1 MQMQNLATQ
10 EILKPIGTPLD
21 TPLNNNEP
29 LFQKTMP
36 LKDFEAKK
44 KQIHDLLNS
53 KAKELKELGLL
64 DQLGEFVG
72 IQTDNAKQRESQL
85 NEIKEIATKSKT
97 DFKDLPS
104 ALKDEYYNKAETS
117 ILNPLKTK
125 NEIAKQDYQKDLQRK
140 EILKKTSKELTESD
154 KELIDNDSGF
164 FNNALDAI
172 TGKSEVEKLKE
183 YKEKEKAKDITKD
196 LQKSWNLFNNLRK
209 DKDAFSLFAS
219 EDLQLREKYQN
230 EFKNIARNN
239 GFDDVV
245 YNEKQEP
252 FVRKGDKFYKIN
264 DRFFDNFLN
273 FLSANKFSLS
283 GSLLGV
289 ASGAKAGKNLGALGL
304 LGGAIVGG
312 ALGSAAGGATDA
324 ITGNAFLNR
333 EQKADEIIRHA
344 LSEGALSLV
353 TDTLVLGAGKVI
365 QKAINPRSLFNVGA
379 NASTGGL
386 YGIGKHIITG
396 NAKGAERI
404 LNQTISE
411 EERKAIKELSQTFG
425 GELKLTKADESQY
438 REALAKK
445 VGEDSKILKGY
456 DALRDAFLLQS
467 QAKKQEAF
475 IQAIRSDETGNAIA
489 FLSEAANAS
498 PIANANLK
506 RILNKTTENLQNSL
520 KQLDLQDYEVKSVFD
535 NLEKGTKESYEKA
548 LDGVIGKLYDSSYKT
563 NLRESIQDTTAFEK
577 FLKDLR
583 EQGKFDPSA
592 NSFLNQVEK
601 NIYNPNGVTYEQ
613 LRNARQMINAY
624 ERNVKDPSTLGYI
637 KKLSAQFLREDI
649 DKGIENILKQN
660 TEAYEKL
667 SDLNKT
673 AISDY
678 KNMKQALELVDSA
691 KIRDKEITKEKAIEN
706 LMKTIQGQGEKDLS
720 NYAILTRGLSEQD
733 KEKLELSM
741 LNALMEKSTKQGDN
755 LKVFDSA
762 AFFTKLNEFK
772 SDVFTTP
779 KAKQYIDIAK
789 GFDKLFRNDATIASK
804 INYATT
810 KDIKSPLATSLEGA
824 LQQKI
829 TQRLVNNIVRNIPT
843 TYIFKKLDELSG
855 GAALKYHIQR
865 ALERS
870 HSISDFTQSLELSAK
885 KSKFSNAT
893 MRKIEEIT
901 NGVKSAQENI
911 TKHEKALQ
919 DAITPLK
926 EFGKNY
932 AEFALKPQEA
942 LEKLLQERN
951 GQVAGAAFRDDL
963 GGIDFVWGNDE
974 LGLKHILKRRT
985 ETYIQKGLTQEQ
997 AEQRAINVI
1006 KAIPEVLE
1014 NGKAEINKRGNGVDV
1029 TYKGMLVALR
1039 EAWDTEKLTN
1049 KFVITSYEVRIPNL
1063 REQAKFSHPSEIIK
1077 DGGYNFSSLNP
1088 KIDNNTEI
1096 PLTSQEKP
1104 LSILEKS
1111 QLEKEK
1117 KLESER
1123 LAQEQKERLQK
1134 IKDQEQAELNAKIRE
1149 QKNATLGKSEL
1160 DRQIA
1165 KSDNIPYKELENAH
1179 KTSVSLN
1186 DNEIHPL
1193 KFVIVNKSDL
1203 KPNFKNTGTQT
1214 RTAVDS
1220 KKIEEIASNFDPK
1233 LILGRGGFDDLPIIL
1248 HDGQVIAGNHRTQG
1262 MLNFNTTSRKRYEEA
1277 IKENFNIDL
1286 KPDELLVRMPENEL
1300 DDKEI
1305 FKLAS
1310 KSNENRANSFSDTL
1324 LSAMSSYNDKLKH
1337 LPTQFES
1344 DSVENLANQV
1354 ARVLEKDAKIPSQT
1368 QIENANLALLSRYA
1382 TNTANNSFLE
1392 VFDNAYKHL
1401 DREQFKAFKEMFAH
1415 NSANFHNLN
1424 NDTTLK
1430 NFTLAPY
1437 LTDALN
1443 TTAKML
1449 ESGNRADNFAKLAHD
1464 IDYLVKTTDKNG
1476 LNDFIKEN
1484 KDTYQSVISQLL
1496 GSSFARFLRLEN
1508 PSAQFYE
1515 FLKQAKDRM
1524 IENAADIFVG
1534 TSKPISQIDVFDFI
1548 KYGIESGKS
1557 SKESRELLD
1566 LLPELEKKFNAYEKN
1581 LKEETTKHNQ
1591 ALKKLYEIDEKTLTK
1606 EQKEV
1611 LKVFKGELDSAIIK
1625 GRDLEDLY
1633 WLESGAKYHGAKKIL
1648 RRHYGEEKLGGLNN
1662 DEILNMGEVIK
1673 NGSVLL
1679 DSFEK
1684 RPDRIRYAYEW
1695 DNNGVKLRV
1704 VVDDLENK
1712 NKIFDFYSD
1721 RNTTGA
1727 GPIQDPPA
1735 KNNVTKESLTS
1746 QGAKR

>member
-1 MQMQNLATQ
+1 MQNLATQ

-72 IQTDNAKQRESQL
+72 IQTENAKLRQAQL
-85 NEIKEIATKSKT
+85 NEIKDIATTNKT
-97 DFKDLPS
+97 AFKDLPS
-104 ALKDEYYNKAETS
+104 VLKDEYYNKAETS
-117 ILNPLKTK
+117 LLNPFKTK
-125 NEIAKQDYQKDLQRK
+125 NEIAKIDYSKDLQKK
-140 EILKKTSKELTESD
+140 EILNKTSQELSESD
-154 KELIDNDSGF
+154 KELIKENNGFLNNLIDSYQ
-164 FNNALDAI
+164 D
-172 TGKSEVEKLKE
+172 KSDLERLKE
-183 YKEKEKAKDITKD
+183 FKEKEKAKEITKEV
-196 LQKSWNLFNNLRK
+196 QKSWNTFNSLRK

-219 EDLQLREKYQN
+219 EDKELREQYQN
-230 EFKNIARNN
+230 EFKNIAKNK

-245 YNEKQEP
+245 YNEKHEP

-264 DRFFDNFLN
+264 DRFFDNFTQSLLN
-273 FLSANKFSLS
+273 NKFSIA
-283 GSLLGV
+283 GSVTGGIT
-289 ASGAKAGKNLGALGL
+289 GAKYGKSAGALGL
-304 LGGAIVGG
+304 VGGAIAG
-312 ALGSAAGGATDA
+312 AVLGSAAGGATDA
-324 ITGNAFLNR
+324 IVGNVLLDR
-333 EQKADEIIRHA
+333 EQKADEILRHA

-353 TDTLVLGAGKVI
+353 GDTLVLGAGKAI
-365 QKAINPRSLFNVGA
+365 KTAINPKSLFSVGA

-411 EERKAIKELSQTFG
+411 EERKAIKELAQSFG

-520 KQLDLQDYEVKSVFD
+520 KQFDLQDYEVRSVFD

-563 NLRESIQDTTAFEK
+563 NLRESIQDTTAFES

-583 EQGKFDPSA
+583 EQGKFDPTAS
-592 NSFLNQVEK
+592 SFLNQVEK

-613 LRNARQMINAY
+613 LKNARQMINAY

-637 KKLSAQFLREDI
+637 KKLSAQFLRKDI

-720 NYAILTRGLSEQD
+720 NYAILTKGLNTAD

-762 AFFTKLNEFK
+762 AFFNKLNEFK

-779 KAKQYIDIAK
+779 KAKQYIDIAR
-789 GFDKLFRNDATIASK
+789 GFDKLFRNDATIAGK

-893 MRKIEEIT
+893 MQKIEEIT
-901 NGVKSAQENI
+901 NGVKNAQENI
-911 TKHEKALQ
+911 TKH
-919 DAITPLK
+919 
-926 EFGKNY
+926 
-932 AEFALKPQEA
+932 QEA
-942 LEKLLQERN
+942 LIKLYEIDEKTLTEEQKEVLKVFKGELDSATLKTKDLHVLEKGSRD
-951 GQVAGAAFRDDL
+951 AGAYKIMRKHYPETKTGGLNDD
-963 GGIDFVWGNDE
+963 
-974 LGLKHILKRRT
+974 
-985 ETYIQKGLTQEQ
+985 
-997 AEQRAINVI
+997 
-1006 KAIPEVLE
+1006 EVLNISKVINEGELIPDSFEKRKEGIRYAYTLE
-1014 NGKAEINKRGNGVDV
+1014 NNGV
-1029 TYKGMLVALR
+1029 KLR
-1039 EAWDTEKLTN
+1039 VVVDKNNDKRSVFDYYSNRNLAEDKESFNLT
-1049 KFVITSYEVRIPNL
+1049 
-1063 REQAKFSHPSEIIK
+1063 
-1077 DGGYNFSSLNP
+1077 GGGPNP
-1088 KIDNNTEI
+1088 KPHQLENNNTEI

-1104 LSILEKS
+1104 LSVLEKS

-1123 LAQEQKERLQK
+1123 IAQAEKERLQK
-1134 IKDQEQAELNAKIRE
+1134 IKSQEQAELNAKIRE

-1165 KSDNIPYKELENAH
+1165 KSGNIPYKELENAP
-1179 KTSVSLN
+1179 KSSVSLN
-1186 DNEIHPL
+1186 DDEIHPL

-1214 RTAVDS
+1214 RTAIDS

-1262 MLNFNTTSRKRYEEA
+1262 MLNFNTTSRERYEQA

-1324 LSAMSSYNDKLKH
+1324 LSAMSSYNNQLKH
-1337 LPTQFES
+1337 LPNQFES

-1354 ARVLEKDAKIPSQT
+1354 ARALEKDAKIPSQT

-1382 TNTANNSFLE
+1382 TNSANNSFLE
-1392 VFDNAYKHL
+1392 VFDNAYKNL
-1401 DREQFKAFKEMFAH
+1401 DREQFKAFKEMFAS

-1430 NFTLAPY
+1430 NFTIAPY
-1437 LTDALN
+1437 LTDALD

-1464 IDYLVKTTDKNG
+1464 IDYLVKTTDSNG
-1476 LNDFIKEN
+1476 MNDFIKHN
-1484 KDTYQSVISQLL
+1484 KDTYQGIISELL

-1515 FLKQAKDRM
+1515 FLKLAKERM
-1524 IENAADIFVG
+1524 IENAADIFAG
-1534 TSKPISQIDVFDFI
+1534 TSKPISQINVFDFI

-1566 LLPELEKKFNAYEKN
+1566 LLPELEKKFNAYESH
-1581 LKEETTKHNQ
+1581 LKEE
-1591 ALKKLYEIDEKTLTK
+1591 
-1606 EQKEV
+1606 
-1611 LKVFKGELDSAIIK
+1611 
-1625 GRDLEDLY
+1625 
-1633 WLESGAKYHGAKKIL
+1633 AK
-1648 RRHYGEEKLGGLNN
+1648 
-1662 DEILNMGEVIK
+1662 
-1673 NGSVLL
+1673 
-1679 DSFEK
+1679 
-1684 RPDRIRYAYEW
+1684 
-1695 DNNGVKLRV
+1695 
-1704 VVDDLENK
+1704 
-1712 NKIFDFYSD
+1712 
-1721 RNTTGA
+1721 
-1727 GPIQDPPA
+1727 
-1735 KNNVTKESLTS
+1735 
-1746 QGAKR
+1746 QGAKNELP

>member
-1 MQMQNLATQ
+1 MQNLAQQ
-10 EILKPIGTPLD
+10 EILKTTPLN

-72 IQTDNAKQRESQL
+72 IQTENAKLRQAQL
-85 NEIKEIATKSKT
+85 NEIKGIATTNKT
-97 DFKDLPS
+97 AFKDLPS
-104 ALKDEYYNKAETS
+104 VLRDEYYNKAETS
-117 ILNPLKTK
+117 LLNPFKTK
-125 NEIAKQDYQKDLQRK
+125 NDIARSDYSKDLQKK
-140 EILKKTSKELTESD
+140 EILNKTSQELSESD
-154 KELIDNDSGF
+154 KELIKENNGFLNNLIDSYQ
-164 FNNALDAI
+164 D
-172 TGKSEVEKLKE
+172 KSDLERLKE
-183 YKEKEKAKDITKD
+183 FKEKEKAKEITKEV
-196 LQKSWNLFNNLRK
+196 QKSWNTFNSLRK

-219 EDLQLREKYQN
+219 EDKELREQYQN
-230 EFKNIARNN
+230 EFKNIAKNN

-245 YNEKQEP
+245 YNEKHEP

-264 DRFFDNFLN
+264 DRFFDNFLSS
-273 FLSANKFSLS
+273 LYDNKYSLA
-283 GSLLGV
+283 GSLIG
-289 ASGAKAGKNLGALGL
+289 AAKGAKSGKNLGALGL
-304 LGGAIVGG
+304 VGGAIVGA

-324 ITGNAFLNR
+324 IVGNVLLDR
-333 EQKADEIIRHA
+333 EQKADEIFRHA

-353 TDTLVLGAGKVI
+353 GDTLVLGAGKAI
-365 QKAINPRSLFNVGA
+365 KTAINPKSLFNVGA
-379 NASTGGL
+379 NVSTGGL
-386 YGIGKHIITG
+386 YGIGKQIITG

-411 EERKAIKELSQTFG
+411 EERKAIKELAQSFG

-520 KQLDLQDYEVKSVFD
+520 KQFDLKDYEVKSVFD

-563 NLRESIQDTTAFEK
+563 NLRESIQDTTAFES

-660 TEAYEKL
+660 AEAYEKL

-706 LMKTIQGQGEKDLS
+706 LMKTIQGQGDKDLS
-720 NYAILTRGLSEQD
+720 NYAILTKGLGTAD

-741 LNALMEKSTKQGDN
+741 LNSLMEKSTKQGDN

-762 AFFTKLNEFK
+762 AFFNKLNEFK
-772 SDVFTTP
+772 SEVFTTP

-789 GFDKLFRNDATIASK
+789 GFDKLFRNDATIAGK

-893 MRKIEEIT
+893 MQKIEEIT
-901 NGVKSAQENI
+901 QGVKSAQENI

-932 AEFALKPQEA
+932 AEFALKPKEA
-942 LEKLLQERN
+942 LEKLLQEKN

-974 LGLKHILKRRT
+974 LGLKHILKRRA

-1029 TYKGMLVALR
+1029 IYKGMLVALR
-1039 EAWDTEKLTN
+1039 EAWDAEKLTN
-1049 KFVITSYEVRIPNL
+1049 KFVIASYEVRIPNL
-1063 REQAKFSHPSEIIK
+1063 REQDKFSHPSEIIK

-1096 PLTSQEKP
+1096 PLNSQEPP

-1123 LAQEQKERLQK
+1123 LAKAEKERLQK

-1165 KSDNIPYKELENAH
+1165 KSENIPYKELENAP
-1179 KTSVSLN
+1179 KSSVSLN
-1186 DNEIHPL
+1186 DDEIHPL

-1214 RTAVDS
+1214 RTAIDS

-1262 MLNFNTTSRKRYEEA
+1262 MLNFNAESRKKYEQA
-1277 IKENFNIDL
+1277 IKENFNVKL

-1305 FKLAS
+1305 CELP
-1310 KSNENRANSFSDTL
+1310 NR
-1324 LSAMSSYNDKLKH
+1324 
-1337 LPTQFES
+1337 
-1344 DSVENLANQV
+1344 
-1354 ARVLEKDAKIPSQT
+1354 
-1368 QIENANLALLSRYA
+1368 
-1382 TNTANNSFLE
+1382 
-1392 VFDNAYKHL
+1392 
-1401 DREQFKAFKEMFAH
+1401 
-1415 NSANFHNLN
+1415 
-1424 NDTTLK
+1424 
-1430 NFTLAPY
+1430 
-1437 LTDALN
+1437 
-1443 TTAKML
+1443 
-1449 ESGNRADNFAKLAHD
+1449 
-1464 IDYLVKTTDKNG
+1464 
-1476 LNDFIKEN
+1476 
-1484 KDTYQSVISQLL
+1484 
-1496 GSSFARFLRLEN
+1496 
-1508 PSAQFYE
+1508 
-1515 FLKQAKDRM
+1515 
-1524 IENAADIFVG
+1524 
-1534 TSKPISQIDVFDFI
+1534 
-1548 KYGIESGKS
+1548 
-1557 SKESRELLD
+1557 
-1566 LLPELEKKFNAYEKN
+1566 
-1581 LKEETTKHNQ
+1581 
-1591 ALKKLYEIDEKTLTK
+1591 
-1606 EQKEV
+1606 
-1611 LKVFKGELDSAIIK
+1611 
-1625 GRDLEDLY
+1625 
-1633 WLESGAKYHGAKKIL
+1633 
-1648 RRHYGEEKLGGLNN
+1648 
-1662 DEILNMGEVIK
+1662 
-1673 NGSVLL
+1673 
-1679 DSFEK
+1679 
-1684 RPDRIRYAYEW
+1684 
-1695 DNNGVKLRV
+1695 
-1704 VVDDLENK
+1704 
-1712 NKIFDFYSD
+1712 
-1721 RNTTGA
+1721 
-1727 GPIQDPPA
+1727 
-1735 KNNVTKESLTS
+1735 
-1746 QGAKR
+1746 

>member
-1 MQMQNLATQ
+1 
-10 EILKPIGTPLD
+10 
-21 TPLNNNEP
+21 
-29 LFQKTMP
+29 
-36 LKDFEAKK
+36 
-44 KQIHDLLNS
+44 
-53 KAKELKELGLL
+53 
-64 DQLGEFVG
+64 
-72 IQTDNAKQRESQL
+72 
-85 NEIKEIATKSKT
+85 
-97 DFKDLPS
+97 
-104 ALKDEYYNKAETS
+104 
-117 ILNPLKTK
+117 
-125 NEIAKQDYQKDLQRK
+125 
-140 EILKKTSKELTESD
+140 
-154 KELIDNDSGF
+154 
-164 FNNALDAI
+164 
-172 TGKSEVEKLKE
+172 
-183 YKEKEKAKDITKD
+183 
-196 LQKSWNLFNNLRK
+196 
-209 DKDAFSLFAS
+209 
-219 EDLQLREKYQN
+219 
-230 EFKNIARNN
+230 
-239 GFDDVV
+239 
-245 YNEKQEP
+245 
-252 FVRKGDKFYKIN
+252 
-264 DRFFDNFLN
+264 
-273 FLSANKFSLS
+273 
-283 GSLLGV
+283 
-289 ASGAKAGKNLGALGL
+289 
-304 LGGAIVGG
+304 
-312 ALGSAAGGATDA
+312 
-324 ITGNAFLNR
+324 
-333 EQKADEIIRHA
+333 
-344 LSEGALSLV
+344 
-353 TDTLVLGAGKVI
+353 
-365 QKAINPRSLFNVGA
+365 
-379 NASTGGL
+379 
-386 YGIGKHIITG
+386 
-396 NAKGAERI
+396 
-404 LNQTISE
+404 
-411 EERKAIKELSQTFG
+411 
-425 GELKLTKADESQY
+425 
-438 REALAKK
+438 
-445 VGEDSKILKGY
+445 
-456 DALRDAFLLQS
+456 
-467 QAKKQEAF
+467 
-475 IQAIRSDETGNAIA
+475 
-489 FLSEAANAS
+489 
-498 PIANANLK
+498 
-506 RILNKTTENLQNSL
+506 
-520 KQLDLQDYEVKSVFD
+520 
-535 NLEKGTKESYEKA
+535 
-548 LDGVIGKLYDSSYKT
+548 
-563 NLRESIQDTTAFEK
+563 
-577 FLKDLR
+577 
-583 EQGKFDPSA
+583 
-592 NSFLNQVEK
+592 
-601 NIYNPNGVTYEQ
+601 
-613 LRNARQMINAY
+613 
-624 ERNVKDPSTLGYI
+624 
-637 KKLSAQFLREDI
+637 
-649 DKGIENILKQN
+649 
-660 TEAYEKL
+660 
-667 SDLNKT
+667 
-673 AISDY
+673 
-678 KNMKQALELVDSA
+678 MKQALELVDSA

-720 NYAILTRGLSEQD
+720 NYAVLTKGLNTAD

-741 LNALMEKSTKQGDN
+741 LNSLMEKSTKQGDN

-772 SDVFTTP
+772 SEVFTTP

-789 GFDKLFRNDATIASK
+789 GFDKLFRNDATIAGK

-911 TKHEKALQ
+911 TKHEKALIKLYEIDEKTLTDEQ
-919 DAITPLK
+919 KQVLKVFKGELDSAIIKGRDLEDLYLLEAGAIRHGAKKILRRHYGEEKLGGVNNEELLNMGEVIKNGSVLLESFEKRPDRIRYAYEWDNHGVKLRVVVDDLENRNKIFDFYSDRNTTGAKPNSETPAKPNPTLK
-926 EFGKNY
+926 E
-932 AEFALKPQEA
+932 
-942 LEKLLQERN
+942 
-951 GQVAGAAFRDDL
+951 
-963 GGIDFVWGNDE
+963 
-974 LGLKHILKRRT
+974 T
-985 ETYIQKGLTQEQ
+985 
-997 AEQRAINVI
+997 
-1006 KAIPEVLE
+1006 
-1014 NGKAEINKRGNGVDV
+1014 
-1029 TYKGMLVALR
+1029 
-1039 EAWDTEKLTN
+1039 
-1049 KFVITSYEVRIPNL
+1049 
-1063 REQAKFSHPSEIIK
+1063 
-1077 DGGYNFSSLNP
+1077 
-1088 KIDNNTEI
+1088 
-1096 PLTSQEKP
+1096 TSQEKP
-1104 LSILEKS
+1104 LSVLEKS

-1123 LAQEQKERLQK
+1123 LAKVEKERLQK
-1134 IKDQEQAELNAKIRE
+1134 IKDKEQAELNAKIRE

-1165 KSDNIPYKELENAH
+1165 KSENIPYKELENAP
-1179 KTSVSLN
+1179 KSSVSLN
-1186 DNEIHPL
+1186 DDEIHPL

-1203 KPNFKNTGTQT
+1203 KPNFNNTGTQT
-1214 RTAVDS
+1214 RTAIDS

-1262 MLNFNTTSRKRYEEA
+1262 MLNFNAESRKRYEQA
-1277 IKENFNIDL
+1277 VKENFNIDL
-1286 KPDELLVRMPENEL
+1286 NPDELLVRMPENEL

-1305 FKLAS
+1305 FRLAS

-1324 LSAMSSYNDKLKH
+1324 LSAMSSYNNQLKH

-1354 ARVLEKDAKIPSQT
+1354 ARALEKDAKIPSQT

-1430 NFTLAPY
+1430 NFTIAPY
-1437 LTDALN
+1437 LTDALD

-1476 LNDFIKEN
+1476 LNDFIKQN
-1484 KDTYQSVISQLL
+1484 KDTYQGIISELL

-1508 PSAQFYE
+1508 PTANFYD

-1524 IENAADIFVG
+1524 IENAADIFAG
-1534 TSKPISQIDVFDFI
+1534 TSKPISQINVFDFI
-1548 KYGIESGKS
+1548 KYAIESGKS

-1591 ALKKLYEIDEKTLTK
+1591 ALKKLYEIDEKTLTD

-1633 WLESGAKYHGAKKIL
+1633 LLESGAKYHGAKKIL
-1648 RRHYGEEKLGGLNN
+1648 RRHYGTEKLGGVNN

-1679 DSFEK
+1679 ESFEK

-1712 NKIFDFYSD
+1712 NKIFDFYSN

-1735 KNNVTKESLTS
+1735 KNNITKESLIS
-1746 QGAKR
+1746 QGAKDELP